1 MPVSYFLFCYY
12 SSSVGYL
19 QPPGSEQIQF
29 PRTSSPCNSQQLQGQ
44 QCAGWVNKV
53 FIDKLKK
60 CLAITM
66 LGDWIFAIKGL
77 I

>member
-1 MPVSYFLFCYY
+1 MFFFCYY

-44 QCAGWVNKV
+44 QCAGWKNRV
-53 FIDKLKK
+53 FIAKFKE
-60 CLAITM
+60 CVAIIV

>member
-1 MPVSYFLFCYY
+1 MPVSHVLFCYY

-19 QPPGSEQIQF
+19 QPPGSEQIPF

-44 QCAGWVNKV
+44 QCAGWNKV

-60 CLAITM
+60 CLPIIM
-66 LGDWIFAIKGL
+66 LSDWIFAIKGL

>member
-1 MPVSYFLFCYY
+1 MFFYYYYYY

-44 QCAGWVNKV
+44 QCAGWGNQV
-53 FIDKLKK
+53 FIERPQK
-60 CLAITM
+60 CLAIIV
-66 LGDWIFAIKGL
+66 LGDWIFASKVFI
-77 I
+77 